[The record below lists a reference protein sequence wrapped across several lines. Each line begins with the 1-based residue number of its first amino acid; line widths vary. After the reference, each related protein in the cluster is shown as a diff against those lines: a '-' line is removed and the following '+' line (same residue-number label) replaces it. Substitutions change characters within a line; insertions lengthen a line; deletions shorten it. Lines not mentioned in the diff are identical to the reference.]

1 MLSCL
6 VKENTDVMISW
17 TSHVDKYYLDH
28 VELYSFFLVTVFLT
42 KMGWQDGLIG
52 AVADSVR
59 NG

>member
-28 VELYSFFLVTVFLT
+28 VETLLSFLGNCVSY
-42 KMGWQDGLIG
+42 QNGLARWADG

-59 NG
+59 KG